1 MPAGILDGRVEGSKT
16 LNEHLALDIASP
28 GPATDLGE
36 QLEGALTRA
45 EIRLMETQVGMNDAH
60 QSDIREMQSLSD
72 HLGAHQN
79 INFANPEIGEDA
91 PIILLPLQGI
101 RIHAFDPSV
110 REPLTQRILN
120 ALGADARKP
129 DGRITTT
136 RGRAMFRNRFFMAA
150 NMAEQPSGGPV
161 IGQRNRTIGASG
173 HMTAL
178 GALQRR

>member
-1 MPAGILDGRVEGSKT
+1 
-16 LNEHLALDIASP
+16 
-28 GPATDLGE
+28 
-36 QLEGALTRA
+36 
-45 EIRLMETQVGMNDAH
+45 MNDAH
-60 QSDIREMQSLSD
+60 QGDIREMQSLGD
-72 HLGAHQN
+72 HLGAHQDVD
-79 INFANPEIGEDA
+79 FANSKVSEDA